1 MFYNISYDVLYVNTI
16 RKFWPDVPKRLKING
31 LITPD
36 SHEFP
41 RLIHSLFRDTS
52 QTPGGL
58 KRARYRSRANRNVW
72 SAALSQAKNESDRMV
87 CANVFG
93 LRWSTKAPGL
103 DGMRCALVLFSN
115 AAWKGFSGL
124 QVSRAPG
131 STVVSS
137 HSSPADLA
145 ENHPLRS
152 SRWSVDV
159 GIANAISK
167 PGLSQASSAGQ
178 SCCSCTDHDR
188 WPIGL
193 VLGEHSPGHAR
204 QLIR

>member
-1 MFYNISYDVLYVNTI
+1 MY
-16 RKFWPDVPKRLKING
+16 
-31 LITPD
+31 
-36 SHEFP
+36 
-41 RLIHSLFRDTS
+41 
-52 QTPGGL
+52 
-58 KRARYRSRANRNVW
+58 
-72 SAALSQAKNESDRMV
+72 SAFVEHKLLA
-87 CANVFG
+87 
-93 LRWSTKAPGL
+93 L

-115 AAWKGFSGL
+115 AALKGFSGL

-145 ENHPLRS
+145 ENHSLRS

-178 SCCSCTDHDR
+178 AFCSCAGQH
-188 WPIGL
+188 WGPIGFIFS
-193 VLGEHSPGHAR
+193 EHSPGHAR

>member
-1 MFYNISYDVLYVNTI
+1 MYGPPLC
-16 RKFWPDVPKRLKING
+16 RKRKMKVTG
-31 LITPD
+31 
-36 SHEFP
+36 
-41 RLIHSLFRDTS
+41 
-52 QTPGGL
+52 
-58 KRARYRSRANRNVW
+58 W
-72 SAALSQAKNESDRMV
+72 SAQMYSAFVEH
-87 CANVFG
+87 
-93 LRWSTKAPGL
+93 KAPGL

-115 AAWKGFSGL
+115 AALEGFSCL

-145 ENHPLRS
+145 ENHQLRSS

-178 SCCSCTDHDR
+178 SRGRRSGQHR
-188 WPIGL
+188 GPIGFI
-193 VLGEHSPGHAR
+193 LGEYGPGHAR

>member
-1 MFYNISYDVLYVNTI
+1 MYSAFIGAQA
-16 RKFWPDVPKRLKING
+16 PD
-31 LITPD
+31 
-36 SHEFP
+36 
-41 RLIHSLFRDTS
+41 
-52 QTPGGL
+52 
-58 KRARYRSRANRNVW
+58 
-72 SAALSQAKNESDRMV
+72 
-87 CANVFG
+87 
-93 LRWSTKAPGL
+93 L

-115 AAWKGFSGL
+115 AALEGFSCL

-145 ENHPLRS
+145 EDHQLRS

-178 SCCSCTDHDR
+178 SCGSCADQH
-188 WPIGL
+188 WGPI
-193 VLGEHSPGHAR
+193 VLILSEDSPGHAR
-204 QLIR
+204 